1 MASLFFDEALLP
13 QGFARSIRVS
23 IADGLIERI
32 EPGADPISGEEHHAI
47 GLPGM
52 PNLHSHAFQRGMAGL
67 AEVRGPSSDSFW
79 TWREVMYRF
88 ALGMEPEDVE
98 AVAARLYVE
107 MLEAGFTRVGEFHYL
122 HHDRD
127 GKPYADLAE
136 MAARIAAASRE
147 TGIGLTLLPVFYA
160 HGGFGGEPP
169 NSGQRRFVND
179 PERFARLMEQSR
191 VALSGLEGA
200 RLGIAPHSLRAV
212 TAQELANIVPLAE
225 GGPIH
230 IHVAE
235 QVKEVEDCLSW
246 SGARPVQWLLAH
258 APVDKRWCLIHA
270 THMTDAETRAVAS
283 AGAVAGLCPITE
295 ANLGDGTF
303 NAPEFI
309 GFGGEFGIGSDSHV
323 LIGVADELRQL
334 EYSQRLHHRVRN
346 VMAVHEGRS
355 TGRALYEAALLGG
368 TRALGEAKAGLAEGA
383 PADMLSLDAAHP
395 ALVGRSGDALLD
407 AFVFSAR
414 GSMVDCVWRAGKK
427 LVEGGRHRQGDA
439 VLARF
444 RAVMARLLA

>member
-1 MASLFFDEALLP
+1 MAAL
-13 QGFARSIRVS
+13 
-23 IADGLIERI
+23 
-32 EPGADPISGEEHHAI
+32 
-47 GLPGM
+47 
-52 PNLHSHAFQRGMAGL
+52 
-67 AEVRGPSSDSFW
+67 
-79 TWREVMYRF
+79 
-88 ALGMEPEDVE
+88 
-98 AVAARLYVE
+98 LYVE

-136 MAARIAAASRE
+136 MAARIAAAAGE

-179 PERFARLMEQSR
+179 LDRFARLMEQAR

-200 RLGIAPHSLRAV
+200 MLGIAPHSLRAV
-212 TAQELANIVPLAE
+212 TAEELTNIVPLAE

-235 QVKEVEDCLSW
+235 QMKEVEDCLAW
-246 SGARPVQWLLAH
+246 SGARPVEWLLEH

-283 AGAVAGLCPITE
+283 ASAVAGLCPITE

-309 GFGGEFGIGSDSHV
+309 GLRRANSASARIPMFSSASPTSFGNSNIRSACITAPAMSWRARKGARPVAPFIKPRSSAERARSARRRPGSPRARPRTCS
-323 LIGVADELRQL
+323 
-334 EYSQRLHHRVRN
+334 
-346 VMAVHEGRS
+346 RS
-355 TGRALYEAALLGG
+355 MPLTPPWS
-368 TRALGEAKAGLAEGA
+368 GA
-383 PADMLSLDAAHP
+383 PATLFSTLSSFRRAA
-395 ALVGRSGDALLD
+395 R
-407 AFVFSAR
+407 
-414 GSMVDCVWRAGKK
+414 
-427 LVEGGRHRQGDA
+427 
-439 VLARF
+439 
-444 RAVMARLLA
+444 